1 MSPRSNRSPFVPT
14 LLRRALLGASLL
26 AGLVSTAPAQTAPG
40 SGVRMDSVDS
50 QALKQWLQNNE
61 ATPANGVGV
70 NTRLEVEVGNLD
82 PRLHLAPCSRI
93 EPYIPTGTRLWGRSR
108 IGIRCLEGAARWDV
122 SLPVTVK
129 VWGRGWVLNT
139 ALAEGTPITAA
150 LLSESEIDLAADN
163 QAPIIDPHQ
172 WQGQVAAR
180 QLAAGQVLRAS
191 VLRPVQLFAA
201 GTQVR
206 VVLEGKG
213 FVVTADGQA
222 LAPGVQGK
230 PVRIRLENGRILNA
244 TPVDERSV
252 TATI

>member
-1 MSPRSNRSPFVPT
+1 MSPRSNRAHFLPS

-26 AGLVSTAPAQTAPG
+26 GAMVATATAQTAPG
-40 SGVRMDSVDS
+40 SGIRLDSVDP

-93 EPYIPTGTRLWGRSR
+93 EPYLPTGTRLWGRSR

-163 QAPIIDPHQ
+163 QAPIIDPNQ

-213 FVVTADGQA
+213 FVV
-222 LAPGVQGK
+222 APGMQGK
-230 PVRIRLENGRILNA
+230 PVRIRLESGRILNA

-252 TATI
+252 TAAI